1 MRVLAQR
8 RWRSCFFVASQA
20 MAVVL
25 ADASPRGANFSGPAN
40 LVADIC
46 APFVSEGSG
55 FQLGAYTPTFED
67 PADSTLTPNLFLL
80 PGLPPLHVAAG
91 RNCRIWERGGR
102 GKHPKAPGLPPLHV
116 AAGRLSYE
124 ISNCRLWGGG

>member
-1 MRVLAQR
+1 
-8 RWRSCFFVASQA
+8 

-67 PADSTLTPNLFLL
+67 QPDSTLTSNLVFS
-80 PGLPPLHVAAG
+80 PETIPSP
-91 RNCRIWERGGR
+91 R
-102 GKHPKAPGLPPLHV
+102 
-116 AAGRLSYE
+116 
-124 ISNCRLWGGG
+124 

>member
-1 MRVLAQR
+1 
-8 RWRSCFFVASQA
+8 

-91 RNCRIWERGGR
+91 RLG
-102 GKHPKAPGLPPLHV
+102 
-116 AAGRLSYE
+116 YE
-124 ISNCRLWGGG
+124 ISGRSCRLWGGEGLKYSKIVITRRGCVRFR